1 MQEQQGSALGDEF
14 DRIIRSLTDLPD
26 VVKTAPRTIIDVSFM
41 LNLAQTFV
49 VQTYRHRD
57 KGDYILVQ
65 HIGRSGD
72 GFRLILPPK
81 VAATIAR
88 QRDSLTSKMRKKG
101 AAQAV
106 ETRKAGK
113 LQEVQ
118 PVRETAEDGKGNK

>member
-1 MQEQQGSALGDEF
+1 MEERSTALGDEF

-65 HIGRSGD
+65 HIGRSGE

-88 QRDSLTSKMRKKG
+88 QRDALTAKNRKK
-101 AAQAV
+101 AAQQAV
-106 ETRKAGK
+106 ETRRAGGRVDTKAD
-113 LQEVQ
+113 
-118 PVRETAEDGKGNK
+118 AKGNK